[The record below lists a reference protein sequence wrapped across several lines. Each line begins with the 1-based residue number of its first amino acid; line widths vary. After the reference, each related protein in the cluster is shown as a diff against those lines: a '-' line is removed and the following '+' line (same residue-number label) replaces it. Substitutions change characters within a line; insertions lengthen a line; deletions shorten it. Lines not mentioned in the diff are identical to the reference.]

1 MHLGLHRRALGVLAS
16 VVATLALAVSPAM
29 AASVSVVADGL
40 NNPRGIDVGANGRVY
55 VAEAGAGRI
64 LSIYGGRV
72 HTYASGLP
80 SQVVDSPD
88 GPSVSGPTN
97 VAVNGNGNVDVVVG
111 AGPQNADP
119 QFNSAFRVRG
129 GSLAA
134 DLQAFATA
142 HPDPNDLEGFAAD
155 SNPYG
160 AAWLSGSRML
170 VTDAAANSLLLVS
183 GHSVQLVAR
192 FPVELTSTAAIP
204 DPTIPP
210 MLPAEAVPT
219 TVTVGPDGY
228 WYVGELKGFPFAAG
242 ASRIWRIAPWAR
254 GVACDA
260 SAATAE
266 CSLYMDGFT
275 SVTGI
280 DFGPDGAL
288 YVVEIAK
295 DGGLDI
301 GPGTGG
307 LFRVANGSR
316 TELIPG
322 QLSAPGDVAV
332 ARDGT
337 VYVTNW
343 SVAPNGQV
351 LAVHP

>member
-1 MHLGLHRRALGVLAS
+1 MLGHRSRSVAVLAS
-16 VVATLALAVSPAM
+16 AIAGLVLAVSPVL
-29 AASVSVVADGL
+29 AADPSVSIVAAGL

-55 VAEAGAGRI
+55 VAEAGTGKI
-64 LSIYGGRV
+64 LSIYGGAV

-80 SQVVDSPD
+80 TMTIDSPD
-88 GPSVSGPTN
+88 GPTVTGPTN
-97 VAVNGNGNVDVVVG
+97 VAAHGNGNVDVVVG
-111 AGPQNADP
+111 AGPQDVDSR
-119 QFNSAFRVRG
+119 FNSASRVRG
-129 GSLAA
+129 RSLGV
-134 DLQAFATA
+134 DLQAFANA
-142 HPDPNDLEGFAAD
+142 HPDPNDLEQIPTD

-170 VTDAAANSLLLVS
+170 VTDAAANDLLLVS

-192 FPVELTSTAAIP
+192 FPTELISTAGIP
-204 DPTIPP
+204 DPTLPG

-228 WYVGELKGFPFAAG
+228 WYVGELKGFPFAQG

-254 GVACDA
+254 DVTCDA

-266 CSLYMDGFT
+266 CSLWMDGFT
-275 SVTGI
+275 SITGI

-288 YVVEIAK
+288 YVVEISKFGVPA
-295 DGGLDI
+295 I

-307 LFRVANGSR
+307 LFRVAGGVT
-316 TELIPG
+316 TELVPG

-332 ARDGT
+332 GSDGT

-343 SVAPNGQV
+343 SVAPNGEV
-351 LAVHP
+351 LAIR